1 MKRYDAALSKMIK
14 ERQSKRANIKAAAV
28 AAEHFRYRALDL
40 IEIALA
46 QAGPSPQLY
55 TLAMPLLRCQ
65 KICISRMVR
74 VRLSLPMYACTVVF
88 LKPMQHSLWG
98 IWICSQCSGNGLHGC
113 DMVLVFKITSKSF
126 VCHAVH

>member
-1 MKRYDAALSKMIK
+1 MCSVADASASDAESDDELAEMKRYDAALSKMIK

-65 KICISRMVR
+65 KICIARMVR
-74 VRLSLPMYACTVVF
+74 VRLSLPMHACTVVF
-88 LKPMQHSLWG
+88 LEPMQHSLWG
-98 IWICSQCSGNGLHGC
+98 I
-113 DMVLVFKITSKSF
+113 
-126 VCHAVH
+126 